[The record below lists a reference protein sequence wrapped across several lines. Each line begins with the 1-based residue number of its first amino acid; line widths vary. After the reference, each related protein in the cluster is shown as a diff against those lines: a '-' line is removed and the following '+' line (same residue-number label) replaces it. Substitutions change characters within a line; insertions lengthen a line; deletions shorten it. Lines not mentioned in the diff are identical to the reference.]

1 MSAPTPVPATDKV
14 LTDHPRIRRHL
25 EARTA
30 LAADHAPRLDPPDT
44 LGARMA
50 DRIASIGGSWGF
62 LGCFAVVLVGWVGLN
77 GLILTGAMRF
87 DPYPFVFLNLI
98 LSMLAAVQA
107 PVIMMSQNRQAMKDR
122 LAAQHDF
129 EINLKAELEILS
141 LHRKLDALKADHAHQ
156 FAQLRALLVAE
167 GVRDPDGTTR

>member
-1 MSAPTPVPATDKV
+1 MSATPPPATDRA
-14 LTDHPRIRRHL
+14 LSDHPRIRRHL

-30 LAADHAPRLDPPDT
+30 LTADHAPHMDPPDT

-62 LGCFAVVLVGWVGLN
+62 LGFFAVVLVGWVTLN
-77 GLILTGAMRF
+77 GLILTGALRF

-156 FAQLRALLVAE
+156 FAQLRALLMAE
-167 GVRDPDGTTR
+167 GVSDPAGDAPR

>member
-1 MSAPTPVPATDKV
+1 MNPPVTDPA

-30 LAADHAPRLDPPDT
+30 LAADHAPGQDLPDT

-62 LGCFAVVLVGWVGLN
+62 LGAFAVVLVGWVGLN
-77 GLILTGAMRF
+77 GLVLTGAMRF

-107 PVIMMSQNRQAMKDR
+107 PVIMMSQNRQANKDR
-122 LAAQHDF
+122 LEAQHDF

-141 LHRKLDALKADHAHQ
+141 LHRKLDALKADHARQ
-156 FAQLRALLVAE
+156 FAQLRELLVAE
-167 GVRDPDGTTR
+167 GVKDPDQPPR